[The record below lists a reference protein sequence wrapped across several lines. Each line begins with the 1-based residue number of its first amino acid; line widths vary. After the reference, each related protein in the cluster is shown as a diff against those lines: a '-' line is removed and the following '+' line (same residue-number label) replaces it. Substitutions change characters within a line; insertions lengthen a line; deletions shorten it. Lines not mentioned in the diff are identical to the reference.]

1 MSAQLLTVREVADRL
16 GCGRTHAYELIHR
29 GYLRT
34 VDIGIKGPSIRVYET
49 DLDEYI
55 AKRTTCAPRPAARS
69 A

>member
-1 MSAQLLTVREVADRL
+1 MSDQLLTVREVANRL

-34 VDIGIKGPSIRVYET
+34 VDIGINGPTIRVYES

-55 AKRTTCAPRPAARS
+55 AQRTTRAPRPAARS